1 MSEIEGSQDSLRISR
16 VFPATRQRTFRA
28 WTDPNELK
36 KWWRVGKNFILT
48 VAEIDL
54 RVGGGFRIGVE
65 SPSGSIHMVRGRFL
79 EVVPPERLVYTWIA
93 EDPNLKQMET
103 LVTVEFLERGDA
115 TEISLLHEKLKDGG
129 LRESTRFGWASV
141 IDGLATLLR
150 SNS

>member
-1 MSEIEGSQDSLRISR
+1 MSKLKGSRSSFRISR
-16 VFPATRQRTFRA
+16 FFPATRQRTFRA

-36 KWWRVGKNFILT
+36 KWWRVGKEFVLT

-65 SPSGSIHMVRGRFL
+65 SPSGSLHLVRGRFL

-93 EDPNLKQMET
+93 DDPNLKQMET
-103 LVTVEFLERGDA
+103 LVTVEFLERKDG

-141 IDGLATLLR
+141 IDGLAVLLKKQ
-150 SNS
+150 

>member
-1 MSEIEGSQDSLRISR
+1 MSEGEGVRDSLRISR

-28 WTDPNELK
+28 WTDPTELK
-36 KWWRVGKNFILT
+36 KWWRVGKEFVLT

-65 SPSGSIHMVRGRFL
+65 SPSGSLHMVKGRFL

-103 LVTVEFLERGDA
+103 LVTVEFLERGDG

-141 IDGLATLLR
+141 IEGLAALLR
-150 SNS
+150 GNS

>member
-1 MSEIEGSQDSLRISR
+1 MSELQGSRDSLRISR
-16 VFPATRQRTFRA
+16 VFPATRQRTFHA
-28 WTDPNELK
+28 WTDPTELK
-36 KWWRVGKNFILT
+36 KWWRVGKEFVLT

-65 SPSGSIHMVRGRFL
+65 SPSGKIHMVRGRFL
-79 EVVPPERLVYTWIA
+79 EVIPPVRLVYTWIA

-103 LVTVEFLERGDA
+103 LVTVEFLERGDG
-115 TEISLLHEKLKDGG
+115 TEISMLHEKLKEGG
-129 LRESTRFGWASV
+129 LRESTRVGWASV

>member
-1 MSEIEGSQDSLRISR
+1 MSEVEGSQDSLRISR

-36 KWWRVGKNFILT
+36 KWWRGGREFVLT

-79 EVVPPERLVYTWIA
+79 EVVPPERLGYTGTE
-93 EDPNLKQMET
+93 EDPNLTPME
-103 LVTVEFLERGDA
+103 A
-115 TEISLLHEKLKDGG
+115 P
-129 LRESTRFGWASV
+129 A
-141 IDGLATLLR
+141 
-150 SNS
+150 